1 MLVIGNG
8 SSRKDI
14 PIDKIYQEK
23 IGCNAIFRDHYV
35 QHLVCCDKRMVKQA
49 IPHHKS
55 IYTRQRWNKELG
67 VLALPDL
74 IEEGTQRIDEPF
86 HWGSGPYAVLLGAT
100 LDNKVNLIGF
110 DLYSTNNK
118 VNNIYKGTEGYSSVD
133 SHAVDHSYWVH
144 QIAKVFEW
152 FPKTSFRIYNTPDWQ
167 LPKEWKL
174 ANISLDIQT
183 NL

>member
-14 PIDKIYQEK
+14 PIDYMHQEK

-35 QHLVCCDKRMVKQA
+35 QHLVCC
-49 IPHHKS
+49 
-55 IYTRQRWNKELG
+55 WNKELG
-67 VLALPDL
+67 VLALPNL
-74 IEEGTQRIDEPF
+74 IAEGTERMDQPF

-100 LDNKVNLIGF
+100 LDNKISLLGF
-110 DLYSTNNK
+110 DLYSDDNK
-118 VNNIYKGTEGYSSVD
+118 VNNIYKGTEGYSSAD

-152 FPKTSFRIYNTPDWQ
+152 FPQKTFRIYNKENWNM
-167 LPKEWKL
+167 PKEWNL
-174 ANISLDIQT
+174 ANVSLDT
-183 NL
+183 LNNL